1 MLTDIL
7 YGINTLISVKW
18 LILFGCLDWKKM
30 ALYDLIALVASTLI
44 LIIFS
49 LKYSTLASCLLAPY
63 LAWLLFA
70 QKLNYSIVN
79 NLL

>member
-7 YGINTLISVKW
+7 YGLNTLISVKW